1 MKEVLQ
7 QLMQKETELTQQLEE
22 LRGAR
27 ITIERVLGPQAS
39 RVTIEPTTVENPV
52 VTEPAIQRP
61 SSDNP
66 NLNAAF
72 DSIIPVLQA
81 SGGAGCTFNQLHK
94 RAEPIRPSIKH
105 YKKVTIHGYISSLR
119 TNGFIKKVGKKY
131 FILK

>member
-39 RVTIEPTTVENPV
+39 QVTIKPLPESLPEGEQYT
-52 VTEPAIQRP
+52 IQRP
-61 SSDNP
+61 DTKDP

-81 SGGAGCTFNQLHK
+81 SNGAGRTFNQIHNETK
-94 RAEPIRPSIKH
+94 PIRESIKK
-105 YKKVTIHGYISSLR
+105 YKRITILNYLSSLR
-119 TNGFIKKVGKKY
+119 TNGFIRKAGKKY